1 MVRSLGGEADAGA
14 AETAG
19 GVIVRWG
26 GLAASSEIP
35 ANALEAVDRL
45 GRFGVGRSAGHLTLA
60 ICLSS
65 QQALTS
71 SSLVNTVKSDIFM
84 LLRHPN

>member
-1 MVRSLGGEADAGA
+1 MVRSLGGETDAGP

-19 GVIVRWG
+19 GVIGRWG

-60 ICLSS
+60 IGLSS

-71 SSLVNTVKSDIFM
+71 SPLINTVETDIFM
-84 LLRHPN
+84 LLRQPN